1 MKASARKLK
10 VDVEAIALPKGRR
23 VGTLGH
29 AKVEA
34 YLTTRL
40 REIGC
45 KPYRG
50 RSFRLPYSV
59 RGKQFINLAGK
70 IPGRNP
76 KLPPLLVGA
85 HYDSVIDAPCADDN
99 AAAVAI
105 ALAVGK
111 QVMSGKALDRDLVV
125 AIFDAEEPPYFQ
137 TPAMGSNRFYKDQ
150 MDARGVHAAIVM
162 DLVGHDVSL
171 PLGSIAGWIP
181 GVRSIVNRFRK
192 LAGFDMKLPLL
203 HNLVFITG
211 AESHPSL
218 AGILDSCEH
227 PDALKL
233 VPTLNHYVGDMS
245 DHGAFRKNGVPYL
258 FLSCGRWAHYHKETD
273 TPDRLNYTKMA
284 AISDLTESLLVA
296 LDEEELPHGS
306 RERVCDT
313 LELEATYL
321 RRSLGPLYPLLLK
334 LAGVKEVL
342 SREDMDACV
351 EKLLSAG
358 A

>member
-1 MKASARKLK
+1 MKEPALKLK

-23 VGTLGH
+23 VGTSGH
-29 AKVEA
+29 AKVEE

-59 RGKQFINLAGK
+59 GGQQFTNLAGK

-76 KLPPLLVGA
+76 KLPPLLIGA

-111 QVMSGKALDRDLVV
+111 QVASLERDLIV

-150 MDARGVHAAIVM
+150 MDARGVHAAIIM
-162 DLVGHDVSL
+162 DLVGHDVSM
-171 PLGSIAGWIP
+171 PLGDIAGLIP
-181 GVRSIVNRFRK
+181 GVGSIVNRFQK
-192 LAGFDMKLPLL
+192 LAECDMKLPLL
-203 HNLVFITG
+203 HNLLFITG

-218 AGILDSCEH
+218 AGVLDSCEH
-227 PDALKL
+227 PDALKI
-233 VPTLNHYVGDMS
+233 VPTLNRYVGDMS
-245 DHGAFRKNGVPYL
+245 DHGAFRKKGVPYL
-258 FLSCGRWAHYHKETD
+258 FLSCGRWAHYHQKTD

-306 RERVCDT
+306 KERVCDT

-321 RRSLGPLYPLLLK
+321 RRSLGPLHPVLLK

-358 A
+358 V